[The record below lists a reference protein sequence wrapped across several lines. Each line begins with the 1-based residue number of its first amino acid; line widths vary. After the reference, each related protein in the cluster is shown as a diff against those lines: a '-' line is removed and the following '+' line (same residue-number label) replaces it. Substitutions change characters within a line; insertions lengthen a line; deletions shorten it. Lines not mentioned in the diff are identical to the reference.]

1 MQSFT
6 EYLAE
11 QRKMDKRALALDA
24 KGKRKLMKSF
34 KQFLDQNDEI
44 DKVVLHTVISRD
56 K

>member
-1 MQSFT
+1 MKSFT
-6 EYLAE
+6 EYLTE
-11 QRKMDKRALALDA
+11 KRAKTKVVSMDA
-24 KGKRKLMKSF
+24 SGKRKLMKSF